1 MFQNDCEM
9 FPWRPSSQ
17 VLRLRE
23 RLEELLA
30 AVVGVAIAVAVVV
43 WECVEAVDVDG
54 EGAPHQLL
62 VEHAVA
68 QVQAQQAARQLARA
82 DRRRRCGVVLE
93 EGEKSQLK
101 SGEKFSNTR

>member
-1 MFQNDCEM
+1 M
-9 FPWRPSSQ
+9 FPSRPSQ

-30 AVVGVAIAVAVVV
+30 AVVVGVAVTVAIVG
-43 WECVEAVDVDG
+43 ERIEAVDVDG
-54 EGAPHQLL
+54 EGAPHELL
-62 VEHAVA
+62 VEDAVA

>member
-1 MFQNDCEM
+1 M
-9 FPWRPSSQ
+9 FPSRPSQ

-23 RLEELLA
+23 CLEELLA
-30 AVVGVAIAVAVVV
+30 AVVVGVAVTVAIVG
-43 WECVEAVDVDG
+43 ERIEAVDVDG
-54 EGAPHQLL
+54 EGAAHELL

>member
-1 MFQNDCEM
+1 M
-9 FPWRPSSQ
+9 FPLPPSQ

-30 AVVGVAIAVAVVV
+30 AVVVRIGVCVAVV
-43 WECVEAVDVDG
+43 WECVEAVDVDC
-54 EGAPHQLL
+54 EGAAHELL
-62 VEHAVA
+62 VEDAVA